1 MLEIII
7 IPCSVLL
14 LFPGNTHLGSSNGDG
29 RVKGYAHL
37 HFWYLKVEEEQLD
50 KKVETENQENRG
62 PKKALEENIF
72 KKGEEA
78 NCVDG
83 HGEVT

>member
-1 MLEIII
+1 M
-7 IPCSVLL
+7 SVKLAS
-14 LFPGNTHLGSSNGDG
+14 FGVYMSDDRKES
-29 RVKGYAHL
+29 
-37 HFWYLKVEEEQLD
+37 
-50 KKVETENQENRG
+50 RG